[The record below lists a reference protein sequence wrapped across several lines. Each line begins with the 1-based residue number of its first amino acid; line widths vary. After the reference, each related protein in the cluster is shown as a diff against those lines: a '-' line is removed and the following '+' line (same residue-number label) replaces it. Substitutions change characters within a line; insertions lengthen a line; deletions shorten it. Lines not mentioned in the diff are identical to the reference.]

1 MIIGGDDVTFLC
13 PAKTAILFTKTL
25 MEILDANAPENSPEH
40 LTQTVSKKIDCC
52 AGISILPTA
61 YPFFRGY
68 RLTEQLCDSAK
79 SEMRRLNSEEKILSS
94 SWLDFAILHGEQA
107 PTLKQIRETDSQ
119 GALGSLH
126 FGPYRIANETAKNK
140 SERRKNIENLL
151 SAVAQFSEMP
161 HGKIKELRGVL
172 ARGEDDIRR
181 FKAQFEHQ
189 KQKFPVVPDWE
200 DYLKENLFSG
210 EKIPQTPYVDAIELT
225 DFYDW
230 RAAEKWLNLK

>member
-1 MIIGGDDVTFLC
+1 
-13 PAKTAILFTKTL
+13 

-68 RLTEQLCDSAK
+68 QLAEQLCDSAK
-79 SEMRRLNSEEKILSS
+79 SEMRRLNAEKNKDEEKIYPS
-94 SWLDFAILHGEQA
+94 SWLDFVILHGEQS

-126 FGPYRIANETAKNK
+126 FAPYRIANEDATHK